1 MAVLLCVCVSVLT
14 HGRVA
19 VAAQA
24 LHALQRVRAAA
35 AAERG
40 ALVRYFMAREASSR
54 YHALIHDTR
63 DEFTRIREV
72 FRRRRQKLV
81 EEATGTRAAAVG
93 GGAGGDSASTN
104 GAAAGSGEAGANT
117 GAQPGDAMAWVT
129 PATFGSFGE
138 RITSGSWVTAEALAR
153 AAVTQLAEH
162 SAKRAQ
168 DGSAAVPGDTSAAT
182 SPPAIPTPPP
192 ATAT

>member
-1 MAVLLCVCVSVLT
+1 M
-14 HGRVA
+14 
-19 VAAQA
+19 AAQA

-81 EEATGTRAAAVG
+81 EEATGTRAAAGG
-93 GGAGGDSASTN
+93 GGASGDSASTN

-117 GAQPGDAMAWVT
+117 GAQHGDAMAWVT